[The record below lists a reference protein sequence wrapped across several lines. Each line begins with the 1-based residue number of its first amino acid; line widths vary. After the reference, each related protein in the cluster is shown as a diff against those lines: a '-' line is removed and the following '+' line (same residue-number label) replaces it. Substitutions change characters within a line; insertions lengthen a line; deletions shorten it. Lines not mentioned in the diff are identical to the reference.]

1 MSIMQNTI
9 KQSCTTAD
17 ISDFIKANKDASYP
31 ISMSPTIMELCV
43 VLWIFRLNFSS
54 KFTRNENMI
63 LQSVNFSF
71 EIKSIVMQA
80 TKEYV
85 S

>member
-31 ISMSPTIMELCV
+31 ISMSPTIMEMCV

-54 KFTRNENMI
+54 KFTRNENII
-63 LQSVNFSF
+63 LQSVKHF